1 MHSTLLNRGDPI
13 LHPKTDPLLRHSLTG
28 TPSSK
33 GHHRHSQNSENPLLD
48 PLLHETGVVEDS
60 VDDEDI
66 QLHSHHHHSHPEI
79 IDRSSNHLDAE
90 LDEAEVHLH
99 SAEAHIQ
106 YLHQGSGKD
115 IHPADQT
122 AGGGLTC
129 RGGIRDSS
137 VQAGSRE
144 LPKIIQYPGSG
155 KSLINQ
161 YWIYKSIIIRRF
173 NGQILLNQK

>member
-1 MHSTLLNRGDPI
+1 MHSALLHRGDPI
-13 LHPKTDPLLRHSLTG
+13 IYPQTDPLLRHSLTG
-28 TPSSK
+28 TSSSK
-33 GHHRHSQNSENPLLD
+33 AHHRPSQHSDDPLLD
-48 PLLHETGVVEDS
+48 PLLHDTGVIDVS
-60 VDDEDI
+60 VDDEDTH
-66 QLHSHHHHSHPEI
+66 LHTHHHHSHSDI
-79 IDRSSNHLDAE
+79 TAHHSSNHLNAD

-106 YLHQGSGKD
+106 HLHQGSGKD
-115 IHPADQT
+115 IHPADLT

-155 KSLINQ
+155 KSSIQ
-161 YWIYKSIIIRRF
+161 HYWVYK
-173 NGQILLNQK
+173 